1 MVRMI
6 MPKSS
11 DLLTTGFSP
20 GAKLRLVYA
29 EVTDS
34 ARALEQN
41 HLSGPTAGMAQA
53 EALVAVALLGADLN
67 APDETVVLRMQ
78 MSGPL
83 QGLLVE
89 MAADGALRGYT
100 NVKVLNAFDGRDD
113 IAAEDAFG
121 ERGDVQI
128 IRAVPGRIVSQA
140 AFTIS
145 PASPLAAVEG
155 YFVRSLQRPAV
166 VQIATLEYGGAV
178 DLARGVLVERLP
190 DGDPREFARITAL
203 IADGT
208 ALEALECGSSAR
220 DWCETIGIADI
231 RMDPPRPLAFRCR
244 CSLERVESLLGA
256 LTAAEIAELVRAAH
270 PAQIYCHMCGK
281 GYEVPVSRIE
291 AIVKDKPSKSGG

>member
-1 MVRMI
+1 MI

-34 ARALEQN
+34 ARALERN
-41 HLSGPTAGMAQA
+41 HLSGPTAGLAQA
-53 EALVAVALLGADLN
+53 EALAAVAILGADLQ

-100 NVKVLNAFDGRDD
+100 NVKALNAFDGNDE
-113 IAAEDAFG
+113 IGTADAFG

-128 IRAVPGRIVSQA
+128 MRAVPGRMVSQA

-166 VQIATLEYGGAV
+166 AQIAALEYGGAV
-178 DLARGVLVERLP
+178 DQARSVLVERLP
-190 DGDPREFARITAL
+190 DGDTREFARISAL
-203 IADGT
+203 VADGT
-208 ALEALECGSSAR
+208 ALEALECGSSVQ
-220 DWCETIGIADI
+220 DWCETLGLADI
-231 RMDPPRPLAFRCR
+231 RLDSPRPLAFRCR

-256 LTAAEIAELVRAAH
+256 LAAAEIAELVRAAR
-270 PAQIYCHMCGK
+270 PAEIYCHMCGK

-291 AIVKDKPSKSGG
+291 AILKDKPGKSGE

>member
-1 MVRMI
+1 MI

-20 GAKLRLVYA
+20 GAKVRLVYA

-34 ARALEQN
+34 SRALEQN
-41 HLSGPTAGMAQA
+41 HLSGPTAGLALA
-53 EALVAVALLGADLN
+53 EALTAVALLGADLN
-67 APDETVVLRMQ
+67 APDETIVLRMQ
-78 MSGPL
+78 LSGPL

-100 NVKVLNAFDGRDD
+100 NVKVLDAFDGRDD
-113 IAAEDAFG
+113 HVSEDAFG

-128 IRAVPGRIVSQA
+128 IRSVPGRMISQA
-140 AFTIS
+140 AFMIS

-155 YFVRSLQRPAV
+155 YLARSLQRPSV
-166 VQIATLEYGGAV
+166 VQIASLEYGGSV
-178 DLARGVLVERLP
+178 DLARGILVERLP

-203 IADGT
+203 VADGT
-208 ALEALECGSSAR
+208 ALEALECGSSAK
-220 DWCETIGIADI
+220 DWCETVGLADI
-231 RMDPPRPLAFRCR
+231 RLDPPRPLAFRCR

-256 LTAAEIAELVRAAH
+256 LTAGEIAELVRAAH
-270 PAQIYCHMCGK
+270 PTQIYCHMCGK

-291 AIVKDKPSKSGG
+291 AILKDKPSKSGG

>member
-1 MVRMI
+1 MLL
-6 MPKSS
+6 PKSS

-34 ARALEQN
+34 ARALEHN

-53 EALVAVALLGADLN
+53 GALVAVALLGADLT

-100 NVKVLNAFDGRDD
+100 NVKVLNAFDGRDE
-113 IAAEDAFG
+113 ITAEDAFG

-140 AFTIS
+140 AFAIS

-155 YFVRSLQRPAV
+155 YFTRSLQRPAI

-178 DLARGVLVERLP
+178 DLARGILVERLP
-190 DGDPREFARITAL
+190 DGDTREFARISAL
-203 IADGT
+203 VADGT

-220 DWCETIGIADI
+220 DWCETVGLADI
-231 RMDPPRPLAFRCR
+231 RLDPPRPLAFRCR
-244 CSLERVESLLGA
+244 CSLERVEFLLGA
-256 LTAAEIAELVRAAH
+256 LTAGEIAELVRAAH

-281 GYEVPVSRIE
+281 GYEVPVSRIK
-291 AIVKDKPSKSGG
+291 AILKDKPAGSSSP